1 MHSSSFY
8 WPLGLNCIQ
17 QNHIFALSIKIGSVQ
32 LNSACSRSGI
42 KPPPRLGALPSRWH
56 CHCHS
61 DSVTQCHTLTKWV
74 PRARSWTETTEI
86 SQQRK
91 NASCILDPGR
101 DLGYPGWY
109 ADSQLACFNEKK
121 IWQELHILDAHA
133 NFTIYQVSLSGEE
146 SLAVRAITGSQHSQN
161 FHI

>member
-91 NASCILDPGR
+91 NASWWVSRMI
-101 DLGYPGWY
+101 

-133 NFTIYQVSLSGEE
+133 NFTIHQVSLSGEE
-146 SLAVRAITGSQHSQN
+146 SLAVRAITGSQHSGPKLSYL
-161 FHI
+161 IPM

>member
-1 MHSSSFY
+1 MCSVTMHSSSFY
-8 WPLGLNCIQ
+8 WPLGLDCVQ

-32 LNSACSRSGI
+32 LNSAWMTLSLSQRQ
-42 KPPPRLGALPSRWH
+42 
-56 CHCHS
+56 CHS
-61 DSVTQCHTLTKWV
+61 VSHTHKMGTQSKKLNLDNRNKPTEKECKLYTW
-74 PRARSWTETTEI
+74 PRKRYELSRMI
-86 SQQRK
+86 
-91 NASCILDPGR
+91 
-101 DLGYPGWY
+101 

-121 IWQELHILDAHA
+121 IWQKLHILDAHA